1 MSDEMR
7 ENYGDLL
14 DDWFDIFV
22 QGIADGREWDKEF
35 TQEVI
40 DSGPYLLP
48 QDAISAGL
56 ADSIMYPDQFDD
68 YIDSL
73 NDEKV
78 QVTKWDDIDRSD
90 FYVHEWTRDEK
101 DKIAVIYAVGG
112 IVSGKSNPGPSGSS
126 IMGDETIVKSIKSAR
141 EDEDIKAII
150 LRIDSGGGS
159 ALASD
164 QMWREVKKTTEED
177 TTNIKP
183 FIASMSDV
191 AGSGGYY
198 IACQAD
204 TIIASPATI
213 TGSIGVIGLRLNFS
227 KLMKKIGINTEWIKK
242 GEHSDFYTGGRLI
255 NDYELKKIQASI
267 DDVYSKFK
275 DRVRGGRE
283 NISTQDALDQVAMG
297 RVFSGERAL
306 GKKISLA
313 LVDTTGSFHDAI
325 QIAQNAAGLEGKE
338 IEIIEY
344 PKPKDALSELFDK
357 SESQINALEVIK
369 DSLPEELSQ
378 HLEALNII
386 PVIMDDEIQ
395 MILPYHIII
404 K

>member
-1 MSDEMR
+1 
-7 ENYGDLL
+7 
-14 DDWFDIFV
+14 
-22 QGIADGREWDKEF
+22 
-35 TQEVI
+35 
-40 DSGPYLLP
+40 
-48 QDAISAGL
+48 
-56 ADSIMYPDQFDD
+56 
-68 YIDSL
+68 
-73 NDEKV
+73 
-78 QVTKWDDIDRSD
+78 
-90 FYVHEWTRDEK
+90 
-101 DKIAVIYAVGG
+101 
-112 IVSGKSNPGPSGSS
+112 
-126 IMGDETIVKSIKSAR
+126 
-141 EDEDIKAII
+141 
-150 LRIDSGGGS
+150 
-159 ALASD
+159 
-164 QMWREVKKTTEED
+164 
-177 TTNIKP
+177 
-183 FIASMSDV
+183 
-191 AGSGGYY
+191 
-198 IACQAD
+198 
-204 TIIASPATI
+204 
-213 TGSIGVIGLRLNFS
+213 
-227 KLMKKIGINTEWIKK
+227 MKKIGINTEWIKK

-267 DDVYSKFK
+267 NDVYSKFK

-283 NISTQDALDQVAMG
+283 NISTQDDLDQVAMG